1 MFHGYFMMF
10 SLIGIALGFVGFG
23 YLKPARRADVPAF
36 VWWLCIAL
44 AFVAFAIGISQCT
57 VPSFAPRITA
67 VGNAYDC
74 LQIRQGRDS
83 YFEFRFVPEQ
93 GSTVEMQT
101 AIALPNWRRPDIFD
115 GRSLRVVYLDK
126 VKRPL
131 KNEAIDIEI
140 LSGAHAG
147 FHDSVDA
154 RPAGKWLVIPL
165 GGALLTFGIFGI
177 KARKV
182 DVPAASRATALSN

>member
-1 MFHGYFMMF
+1 MVF

-23 YLKPARRADVPAF
+23 YLKPSRRADIPVF
-36 VWWLCIAL
+36 VWWVCIAL
-44 AFVAFAIGISQCT
+44 ALVAFAIGISQST

-74 LQIRQGRDS
+74 LQIREGRDS
-83 YFEFRFVPEQ
+83 YFEFRFVPDQ
-93 GSTVEMQT
+93 GTTVELET
-101 AIALPNWRRPDIFD
+101 EIALPNWGHPEVFD
-115 GRSLRVVYLDK
+115 GRSLRVVYLDT
-126 VKRPL
+126 VNRSL

-154 RPAGKWLVIPL
+154 RPFGKWMVIPL

-177 KARKV
+177 KASKAEA
-182 DVPAASRATALSN
+182 PAVSRALSN